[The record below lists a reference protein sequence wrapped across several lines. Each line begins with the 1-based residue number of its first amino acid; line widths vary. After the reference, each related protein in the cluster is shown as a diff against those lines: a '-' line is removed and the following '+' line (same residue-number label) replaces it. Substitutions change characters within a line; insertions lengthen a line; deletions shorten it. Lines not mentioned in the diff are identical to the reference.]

1 MGDEQDTSE
10 DASVKHRGTTNAEL
24 DESLTRILT
33 SLERHVDPGYERF
46 FRCSGGCEDTGWVVV
61 DDGVGSSGKRVRAAV
76 VRRCSVCG
84 GRSSKRATE
93 VTGGSFT

>member
-1 MGDEQDTSE
+1 MRTNQ
-10 DASVKHRGTTNAEL
+10 GTTSAEL
-24 DESLTRILT
+24 NESMKRIVA
-33 SLERHVDPGYERF
+33 SLRRRVDPDFERM

-61 DDGVGSSGKRVRAAV
+61 DDGVSTSGKRVRAAV

-84 GRSSKRATE
+84 GQANKRTTE